1 MKDLTHYLITHLVD
15 NPDEVAIDEI
25 ENEHGAVTLTIHVA
39 QTDMGR
45 IIGKEGK
52 VIRAIRD
59 LVKILAVKENKHVDV
74 ILAE

>member
-15 NPDEVAIDEI
+15 NPDEVTIEET
-25 ENEHGAVTLTIHVA
+25 ENEHGAMIITIHVA

-74 ILAE
+74 VLAE